1 MVYAYS
7 EHFMLVR
14 SHDEVVHGKASMLGK
29 MPGTREEQF
38 ENLKA
43 SYGFMMCHPGKK
55 LLFMGQDIG
64 EYDEWNEERG
74 IEWELLNEPDH
85 KGLNEFVKELNS
97 LYRNQ
102 PALYRK
108 DTSWDGFEWVNC
120 INANDCI
127 LSFVRKADKPE
138 QMLLVVMNFANVERK
153 NYQVGVPL
161 NGKYKEILNSDA
173 KVFGGVGRVNSRM
186 KPALEEPF
194 DGKDYSIKMTQAPL
208 SISIF
213 S

>member
-1 MVYAYS
+1 MSIAEESTAWPKVTGSLDDDGLGFDMKWNMGWMNDFLSYIKQDPYFRSGCHNELTFSMVYAYS
-7 EHFMLVR
+7 EHFMLVL

-85 KGLNEFVKELNS
+85 KGLNEFVKELN
-97 LYRNQ
+97 
-102 PALYRK
+102 
-108 DTSWDGFEWVNC
+108 
-120 INANDCI
+120 
-127 LSFVRKADKPE
+127 
-138 QMLLVVMNFANVERK
+138 
-153 NYQVGVPL
+153 
-161 NGKYKEILNSDA
+161 
-173 KVFGGVGRVNSRM
+173 VFGIHDSTVYPYMEHVAKEQRQLF
-186 KPALEEPF
+186 KKLL
-194 DGKDYSIKMTQAPL
+194 KD
-208 SISIF
+208 
-213 S
+213 